1 MKSLKSYPALNNTLP
16 NPINVI
22 FAPSQDARKMIPTLI
37 KSLMSPNQVHF
48 GVWENKNQVKC
59 AVASPTLKLIFSSL
73 SLSLFS
79 SSYLQGVL
87 YIDAANYSR
96 KNNRIES
103 ALRKFMHLIIIHY
116 LALNQFSP
124 KNDFI
129 FLFAILKYYQPCF
142 FLSFIAIFTY
152 LNNKN

>member
-1 MKSLKSYPALNNTLP
+1 MKSLKNYPVLKNTLS

-22 FAPSQDARKMIPTLI
+22 FAPSQDANKILLRL
-37 KSLMSPNQVHF
+37 LSPATYPHKVNI
-48 GVWENKNQVKC
+48 GVQENKNQVKC
-59 AVASPTLKLIFSSL
+59 AVASPTPKLIFSSL

-87 YIDAANYSR
+87 YTDAANHSR
-96 KNNRIES
+96 KNNRIEL

-116 LALNQFSP
+116 LALNQLSQ

-129 FLFAILKYYQPCF
+129 FYLHFENTINP
-142 FLSFIAIFTY
+142 FLSFIAICTY